1 MARSCHSHP
10 CILFASARFGLSVLV
25 GDWIGIRREA
35 VDILRRSELA
45 AWIIDRP
52 PALLSQGRGESQAAR
67 ACIQSD
73 SFRRLRR
80 WIDEPAIW
88 VACKRNRQEA
98 QRRVGMGDASEQDR
112 ELARFTLICICI
124 FSDPTLRRRVR
135 LLLLIRAGGKFH
147 HQSHG
152 DSSVAA
158 SLLGYDQLDRKS
170 TVGVRMRTRRVSHV
184 CWPVYFMQD
193 PIEFRLAVVQSKI
206 LIEAAQN
213 PAT

>member
-1 MARSCHSHP
+1 
-10 CILFASARFGLSVLV
+10 
-25 GDWIGIRREA
+25 
-35 VDILRRSELA
+35 
-45 AWIIDRP
+45 
-52 PALLSQGRGESQAAR
+52 
-67 ACIQSD
+67 
-73 SFRRLRR
+73 
-80 WIDEPAIW
+80 
-88 VACKRNRQEA
+88 
-98 QRRVGMGDASEQDR
+98 MGDASEQDR

-213 PAT
+213 PAA